1 MRISETAALRVRLGN
16 AGCEWVLVFRFSL
29 LYKGTWESALISEHP
44 ELFEILREQL
54 TQGQVSIAKKSQ
66 AQSPLT
72 FADTMAAL
80 H

>member
-1 MRISETAALRVRLGN
+1 MRISELRRSGSVGQCGLRM
-16 AGCEWVLVFRFSL
+16 VLVFRFSL
-29 LYKGTWESALISEHP
+29 LYKGTRESALISEHP

-72 FADTMAAL
+72 SADTMAAL